1 MSQALW
7 SSSSR
12 QEVAIIDN
20 IHLMGILH
28 AITRTVRFE
37 GKNEGIR
44 KPNNSGPTPGKG
56 SHIITQDPMG
66 VNHSIPNPPVQGKV
80 REVVNT

>member
-12 QEVAIIDN
+12 QEVTIIDN

-37 GKNEGIR
+37 GK
-44 KPNNSGPTPGKG
+44 KKG
-56 SHIITQDPMG
+56 SESPTTQALPQVKSPTQDPMG